1 MDALW
6 VEGGQR
12 LRGAVEIAGSK
23 NAALPMM
30 AASLLA
36 SGPVTLRHAPFLQDV
51 KTMANILELLGVD
64 VTRDARSLQIDA
76 RRVSS
81 YEAPYDQVR
90 RMRASIYVLGP
101 LVARWGKARVSLPGG
116 CAWGPR
122 PVDFHLRG
130 LRRMGAAV
138 ELESGYIVATCAR
151 LRGTRICLDFPS
163 VGATIQLMMAAS
175 LATGET
181 LIKNAA
187 REPEVSAVG
196 DMLRRMGARVDG
208 CGSDAVHIEGTEE
221 LSGAEADVIPDRIE
235 AGTYLV
241 AGAIAGGE
249 LDLHPVVPA
258 HLTAVVEKLAD
269 VGCSIESVTDRIR
282 VRATGEL
289 SPFRLTT
296 APYPGFPTD
305 MQAQM
310 MALACTIKGASVI
323 EEGIYLDRFSHV
335 PELGRLGADI
345 QLDRAVAVVNGG
357 RPLQGATVMATDLRA
372 SVALVLAGLV
382 AQGRTLVRRIYHLD
396 RGYERLVDKLRGVGA
411 AIERFVE
418 K

>member
-6 VEGGQR
+6 IEGGAQ
-12 LRGAVEIAGSK
+12 LQGTVEIAGAK
-23 NAALPMM
+23 NATLPMM

-36 SGPVTLRHAPFLQDV
+36 RGPVTLRQAPFLQDV
-51 KTMANILELLGVD
+51 HTMSTILQLLGAV
-64 VTRDARSLQIDA
+64 VTREGRDVRVDP
-76 RRVSS
+76 RHVSS
-81 YEAPYDQVR
+81 FEAPYDHVR

-101 LVARWGKARVSLPGG
+101 LVARWGRARVSLPGG

-122 PVDFHLRG
+122 PVNFHLEG
-130 LRRMGAAV
+130 LRRMGASV
-138 ELESGYIVATCAR
+138 DLDSGYIVAACSR
-151 LRGTRICLDFPS
+151 LRGARICLDFPS

-175 LATGET
+175 LAAGET
-181 LIKNAA
+181 LIENAA

-196 DMLRRMGARVDG
+196 DLLRRMGAAVDG
-208 CGSDAVHIEGTEE
+208 CGSDAVHIQGVNE
-221 LSGAEADVIPDRIE
+221 LSGVEADVMPDRIE

-241 AGAIAGGE
+241 AGAMAGGDLE
-249 LDLHPVVPA
+249 LRPVEPA
-258 HLTAVVEKLAD
+258 HLTAVIEKLSD
-269 VGCSIESVTDRIR
+269 IGCSIDSAEECLR
-282 VRATGEL
+282 VRSSGEL
-289 SPFRLTT
+289 RPFRLTT

-310 MALACTIKGASVI
+310 MALACTIRGASVI

-382 AQGRTLVRRIYHLD
+382 ARGRTLVRRIYHLD
-396 RGYERLVDKLRGVGA
+396 RGYERLVHKLQNVGA
-411 AIERFVE
+411 VIDRFVE